1 MSIFYVTFETPL
13 GRVIAAAE
21 KDRVIALAF
30 TDGRYAPVPVPDW
43 TERPDDPLLDSVV
56 RQIGEYLS
64 GKRRCFTFPVSLAGT
79 PFQMRVWGALQ
90 EIPYGKTVS
99 YREVTRFAGLDDR
112 FIRPVAS
119 AISRN
124 TVMLAIPCHRVIG
137 SDGTLVGYAG
147 GLDRK
152 KALLDMER
160 TTLDKP

>member
-1 MSIFYVTFETPL
+1 MSVFYVTFETPL
-13 GRVIAAAE
+13 GQVIATSE

-30 TDGRYAPVPVPDW
+30 TDGRYAPVPSPDW
-43 TERPDDPLLDSVV
+43 SCRPEDSLLSSVV

-64 GKRRCFTFPVSLAGT
+64 EKRRFFTFPVSPSGT
-79 PFQMRVWGALQ
+79 PFQTRVWEVLQ

-99 YREVTRFAGLDDR
+99 YREVTGFAGHDGR

-119 AISRN
+119 AIARN
-124 TVMLAIPCHRVIG
+124 PVMLAIPCHRVIG

-152 KALLDMER
+152 KALLDMEK
-160 TTLDKP
+160 TTLGKL

>member
-30 TDGRYAPVPVPDW
+30 TDGRYVPVPAPDW
-43 TERPDDPLLDSVV
+43 TERPDDSLLSSVV
-56 RQIGEYLS
+56 RQIEEYLS
-64 GKRRCFTFPVSLAGT
+64 GKRRFFTFPVSPSGT
-79 PFQMRVWGALQ
+79 PFQMRVRDALQ

-99 YREVTRFAGLDDR
+99 YREVTRLAGHDGR

-119 AISRN
+119 AIARN
-124 TVMLAIPCHRVIG
+124 PVMLAIPCHRVIG
-137 SDGTLVGYAG
+137 SNGALVGYAG

-152 KALLDMER
+152 KALLDLEK
-160 TTLDKP
+160 TTLEKP